1 MMGGLVSLSRWEM
14 SERVPSLLAL
24 SRKKLGFVR
33 DRYESFD
40 LSSCERDGAWS
51 TRMIGD
57 ETVGD
62 GRESDRL

>member
-1 MMGGLVSLSRWEM
+1 MMGGLVSPLEM
-14 SERVPSLLAL
+14 GDERAGAIPSCSEPQ
-24 SRKKLGFVR
+24 KLGFVR